1 MLKEIRERHE
11 AGEKYL
17 PAWIFT
23 DKYKAQIHQDRGD
36 LLKLVSTMQD
46 MIDCTC
52 STCSLKKECNFWSKY
67 EKLESEGGTNEN
79 QKG

>member
-1 MLKEIRERHE
+1 MLKEIRERHIKDND
-11 AGEKYL
+11 ADMRLQPWTK
-17 PAWIFT
+17 
-23 DKYKAQIHQDRGD
+23 QIHQDRGD

-67 EKLESEGGTNEN
+67 EKLESEGGE
-79 QKG
+79 